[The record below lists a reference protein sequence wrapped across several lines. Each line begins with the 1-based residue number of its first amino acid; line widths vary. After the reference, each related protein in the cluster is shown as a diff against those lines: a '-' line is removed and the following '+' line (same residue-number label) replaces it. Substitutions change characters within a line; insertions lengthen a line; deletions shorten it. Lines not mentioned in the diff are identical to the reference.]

1 MFGSAIGISNRD
13 LDHSLYLAWYSA
25 KRVRNTH
32 LKHNAVFYKTEHTTG
47 EAEEGAATAK
57 GV

>member
-1 MFGSAIGISNRD
+1 MFGFAIGISNRD
-13 LDHSLYLAWYSA
+13 LDHSLYLTWYSA
-25 KRVRNTH
+25 KCVRNIH
-32 LKHNAVFYKTEHTTG
+32 LQHTMVFYKTEHTTG